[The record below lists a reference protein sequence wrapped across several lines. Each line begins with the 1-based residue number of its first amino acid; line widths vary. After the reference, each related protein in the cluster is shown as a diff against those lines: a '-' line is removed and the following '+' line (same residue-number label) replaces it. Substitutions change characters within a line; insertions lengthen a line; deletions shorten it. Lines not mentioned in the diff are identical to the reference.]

1 MKIEIL
7 GSNCKKCKKLE
18 EVVRKVVAENN
29 IDATIEKVK
38 DTKKI
43 IEYGVMTIPAL
54 VIDGK
59 VKSSGKLLSERQVLN
74 LIGCE

>member
-38 DTKKI
+38 DTKKNYRI
-43 IEYGVMTIPAL
+43 WSY
-54 VIDGK
+54 DN
-59 VKSSGKLLSERQVLN
+59 SGFSD
-74 LIGCE
+74 